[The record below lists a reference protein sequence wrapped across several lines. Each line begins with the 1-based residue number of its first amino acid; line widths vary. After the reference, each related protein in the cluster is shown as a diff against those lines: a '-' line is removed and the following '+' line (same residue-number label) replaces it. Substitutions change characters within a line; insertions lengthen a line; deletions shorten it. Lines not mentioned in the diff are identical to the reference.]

1 MHKRLPISKR
11 YKKAI
16 FVALFLLA
24 SFIIIPVSVQA
35 APLSNAALRF
45 DRMKSST
52 NNINILV
59 VAKPNAT
66 ATDTRLK
73 VALNTTNYTVND
85 TAANITVTTSGVTS
99 ETIGAS
105 TVCTAMPGMT
115 GAATTVSGGTMEF
128 VITNLTT
135 TTTYCFYIS
144 GGVGSTSSTG
154 VDIANTLELLNDAVS
169 NELSSVGT
177 SVISNDQVVIT
188 AVVPPTFTFT
198 LSGNTDAFIGN
209 LSTSTTSSTTG
220 ITVTA
225 STNAQSGWEAWLK
238 SSNGAL
244 TSAVTGASI
253 PTSGTIGAA
262 AFNLATGTSAYA
274 VAVRTGTGS
283 PTMDPSYND
292 ASNQNRG
299 GTPSSTAYRRIAYNT
314 TPASGNTFTVYGR
327 AAISATQQAATDYTD
342 TWTIVGAG
350 IF

>member
-1 MHKRLPISKR
+1 ML
-11 YKKAI
+11 A
-16 FVALFLLA
+16 FLVV
-24 SFIIIPVSVQA
+24 PVTVKA
-35 APLSNAALRF
+35 APLAGAALRF

-85 TAANITVTTSGVTS
+85 TAANITVTTANAST

-105 TVCTAMPGMT
+105 TVCTVMPGMT

-135 TTTYCFYIS
+135 TTTYCFYITA
-144 GGVGSTSSTG
+144 GVGSTSSTG
-154 VDIANTLELLNDAVS
+154 TDIANTIQLLNDAVS

-177 SVISNDQVVIT
+177 SVVSNDQVTIT
-188 AVVPPTFTFT
+188 AVVPPTFSFT

-238 SSNGAL
+238 STNGSL
-244 TSAVTGASI
+244 NSAVTGATI
-253 PTSGTIGAA
+253 PSSGAIGAV
-262 AFNLATGTSAYA
+262 AFNLAPGTSAYA
-274 VAVRTGTGS
+274 VGVRTGTGS
-283 PTMDPSYND
+283 PTMDAAYND
-292 ASNQNRG
+292 GGNQNRG
-299 GTPSSTAYRRIAYNT
+299 GTVSSTAYRRIAYNT
-314 TPASGNTFTVYGR
+314 VPVSGNTFTVYGR